1 MIGASSNASER
12 DIQHQRARS
21 LARIYELTTDLL
33 DVQDIST
40 FLVRVAESVKELF
53 GFSLVSISI
62 ADDVRELFTDHVLV
76 GYSSEDQEAIRKM
89 EGRFT
94 KEEILQDFR
103 EDCRVS
109 RIAYYVPYEKQPS
122 GIDGFLFVRDRE
134 AALKPRVDESSWHEL
149 DLLYFA
155 LLDRQG
161 EMIGYLQVDYPL
173 DGKVPSR
180 EDIEEIEL
188 FAGVAAVGIE
198 NSRMFNRVRGLL
210 DENEVK
216 TQRIL
221 KILELTR
228 SVLRIDDL
236 EVVLQKVSDAMAFV
250 FGFRKT
256 GVSMFPEDSD
266 RVTVHSLTGYTVEES
281 QALRASIILKSVVM
295 EDFKEEFR
303 VTETGYFIPA
313 ESQKN
318 GAEGFVFMEN
328 PEKATQPRVSPDSW
342 HELDLLYFGLYD
354 RNGRLIGYVQ
364 LDYPLDGRI
373 PTKETMEAMEAFASL
388 ASVAVEN
395 SALYEGMDD
404 ARMQVRMYLDIL
416 THDVGNLVS
425 PLNAYLEMMLATTTL
440 TSTQSKYLT
449 SALESSK
456 SILHLI
462 RNVRRMAQTVESAKP
477 ELVPV
482 NISKSIHQVVTDAKN
497 AFVGRGI
504 EIRVSL
510 PTEEL
515 WAMADSL
522 ADEVFYNLIT
532 NSIKY
537 DVHERVVIDI
547 EAKPTEFESKASV
560 LVRITDRGVGIPD
573 EYKEKVFVR
582 GFRES
587 HKGEWPTAPKA
598 RGAGMGLPL
607 VKSLV
612 DRYGGRIWVD
622 NRVHGDFTKG
632 SVVSVILPCA

>member
-1 MIGASSNASER
+1 MIGASSNANEQE
-12 DIQHQRARS
+12 IQRQRARS

-62 ADDVRELFTDHVLV
+62 VDDVRELFTDHILV
-76 GYSSEDQEAIRKM
+76 GYSPEDQEAIHKM
-89 EGRFT
+89 EEHFT
-94 KEEILQDFR
+94 KEEIMQDFR

-109 RIAYYVPYEKQPS
+109 RIAYYVPFEKQPS
-122 GIDGFLFVRDRE
+122 GVNGFVFVRDRE

-161 EMIGYLQVDYPL
+161 EMIGYFQVDYPL

-180 EDIEEIEL
+180 ETIEEIEL

-198 NSRMFNRVRGLL
+198 NSRMFGRVRGLL

-216 TQRIL
+216 TQRML

-236 EVVLQKVSDAMAFV
+236 DVVLQKVSDAMSFV

-256 GVSMFPEDSD
+256 GVSMFPDD
-266 RVTVHSLTGYTVEES
+266 GDQVTVHSLTGYTVEEA
-281 QALRASIILKSVVM
+281 QALRASTILKSVVM

-313 ESQKN
+313 ESQKT

-328 PEKATQPRVSPDSW
+328 PEKATQPRASPDSW
-342 HELDLLYFGLYD
+342 HELDLLYFGVYD
-354 RNGRLIGYVQ
+354 RNGRLIGYIQ

-373 PTKETMEAMEAFASL
+373 PTKETMEAMEAFSSL

-395 SALYEGMDD
+395 SALYEGMDG
-404 ARMQVRMYLDIL
+404 AKTQVRMYLDIL

-462 RNVRRMAQTVESAKP
+462 RNVRRMAQTVEGAKP
-477 ELVPV
+477 EMVPV
-482 NISKSIHQVVTDAKN
+482 NISKTINQVVADAKN
-497 AFVGRGI
+497 AFVGRSI
-504 EIRVSL
+504 EIRASL
-510 PTEEL
+510 PKEEL

-522 ADEVFYNLIT
+522 VDEVFYNLVS

-537 DVHERVVIDI
+537 DGHEQVVIDV
-547 EAKPTEFESKASV
+547 EAKPTEFESRASV
-560 LVRITDRGVGIPD
+560 LVRITDRGAGIPD

-612 DRYGGRIWVD
+612 DRYGGRIWME